1 MKSPITTHVLDTMSG
16 KPAADVKAVLE
27 METGP
32 FQWKEVGRGAT
43 NTDGRINDLLP
54 DSHRLATGNYR
65 VTFDTGA
72 YFEAHGVQA
81 FYPWVTVIFTVS
93 ENKTSYHI
101 PLLLSRF
108 GYSTY
113 RGS

>member
-16 KPAADVKAVLE
+16 KPAAGMKAALE

-32 FQWKEVGRGAT
+32 YQWKEIGHGAT
-43 NTDGRINDLLP
+43 DADGRLNDLLP
-54 DSHRLATGNYR
+54 ESHRLAVGNYR

-72 YFEAHGVQA
+72 YFEDGGIKA
-81 FYPWVTVIFTVS
+81 FYPWVTVTFTVS
-93 ENKTSYHI
+93 ENKSHYHI